1 MDRGTPDNFQISNFP
16 PFGEVSGD
24 PLGVTDPQGTLIV
37 IDTKADPIGALDS
50 PFGGFPRSPAEI
62 MRDRLADKGRN
73 AFGLSYRHDETKA
86 EQKRA
91 DNLREI

>member
-1 MDRGTPDNFQISNFP
+1 MDRVIPNNFQTINFP
-16 PFGEVSGD
+16 AYGEVSGD
-24 PLGVTDPQGTLIV
+24 PLGITDPQGTSIV

-73 AFGLSYRHDETKA
+73 AFGLSYRHDEAKA